1 MSCKIEFQCHRSFY
15 YPCRLFP
22 WCALPIPLLFRF
34 RVSFLSFSGF
44 FVQGLGLGVG
54 PGVGVVGALALPLSG
69 RCAPRVR
76 VRTRS
81 MRKPKESK
89 TNPPRPDFPP
99 AYRVSPQPAAKKA
112 VLRLKYV
119 EGHGWKCLWTDLG
132 VCCSCLVFVFW
143 LYNCLWGA
151 VFYVLPIVLAGNEL
165 DCSSN
170 PLTLPSGRIRR
181 GYQIWQA
188 CDHWL
193 HGYLVWPLPDDW
205 PCFWEGK

>member
-1 MSCKIEFQCHRSFY
+1 MYFQKSPSLLLFSVTWLRVRCRSLRWRSLRCSLRWRSLRWHKASPYSFLPTMFRTELHCHRSGV

-119 EGHGWKCLWTDLG
+119 EGHGWKCL
-132 VCCSCLVFVFW
+132 
-143 LYNCLWGA
+143 
-151 VFYVLPIVLAGNEL
+151 
-165 DCSSN
+165 
-170 PLTLPSGRIRR
+170 
-181 GYQIWQA
+181 
-188 CDHWL
+188 
-193 HGYLVWPLPDDW
+193 
-205 PCFWEGK
+205 